1 MLSVQFKKGNQAG
14 VLEGG
19 DDENLCFYSQGNLD
33 SPELLYLSV
42 LLKILKKRK
51 KRSGIIRCRSSQLEK
66 GINDP

>member
-33 SPELLYLSV
+33 SPELL
-42 LLKILKKRK
+42 
-51 KRSGIIRCRSSQLEK
+51 
-66 GINDP
+66 